1 MKKISTLKNGIEHRT
16 DSVRLEKRCRPSRN
30 TLDFLSQFAR
40 VYHVENSLRA
50 DLGGFV
56 MN

>member
-16 DSVRLEKRCRPSRN
+16 DSVRLEKGCMPSRK

-40 VYHVENSLRA
+40 IYHVETSLRA
-50 DLGGFV
+50 NLGGFV

>member
-16 DSVRLEKRCRPSRN
+16 DSVRLEKRCMPSRN

-40 VYHVENSLRA
+40 VYHVETSLRA
-50 DLGGFV
+50 NLGGFV